1 MYNKSILL
9 FLKLPIFL
17 GLLAFFVSCSSEAE
31 RKHILLI
38 QSYESN
44 FPAYGEMKS
53 ILASRLK
60 EKQVKADIISVYLDC
75 EQNPEKKQQLAIYAA
90 LDTLSL
96 WKPDLILVNDD
107 PALNAVLTAKHP
119 ALDTIPVVF
128 MGANYPAIPQ
138 IHKKPNISG
147 FYNKPDYRANV
158 RLIERLI
165 GKCIIVRLADDT
177 WLDKQII
184 KEMDEQT
191 ADLCASNDIFSPDRV
206 RISGKNGLSLS
217 GLPKIQPPAMYLTT
231 LNARSAR
238 SLIRGVGEN
247 YYNKAFL
254 ATKRDY
260 VTLSLGRLC
269 AFPSFAVVDDV
280 IGYTNGI
287 VGGYVSPMK
296 EQVLQAADRV
306 AAVLGGVPV
315 TYYPQITETAKAYV
329 FDYKVLAEWN
339 ISTRSLPAGSLLLN
353 RPFYV
358 RYQYYIL
365 TALLL
370 LGGLFVLTV
379 VHLRKQNKRETA
391 SKMQAQQRLKQE
403 KEFLSFALESGNIY
417 TFQYKNGIFEFDKEF
432 YHSLGLPVE
441 PMSAD
446 RFCEAIHPAEQAD
459 FTLNRH
465 KLDNGF
471 PSRQITRRRYDF
483 NRKGYQWWEFRYA
496 QNTSAG
502 DTSSFDHG
510 VEVSGLCLNIQQ
522 IKETEQNLTEARK
535 KAEESDRMKSVFLAN
550 MSHEIRTPL
559 NAIVGFSQ
567 LLSSDMPL
575 APEEKSEFTDLIN
588 KNSDL
593 LLKLINDILDLS
605 RIESGRVSF
614 SCENCD
620 LTQLIEDVYHTHK
633 LLMPANV
640 ELRRQTPEIPA
651 IIYIDRFRLM
661 QVLTNFINNATK
673 FTTQGFIELKYD
685 YSPDDTHVSISV
697 RDTGIGIAK
706 EKVQL
711 VFERFQK
718 LDEFAQGT
726 GLGLAISQG
735 IIKAFNGRISLE
747 SELGKGS
754 TFTVTL
760 PYDRQPPL

>member
-1 MYNKSILL
+1 MKLSL
-9 FLKLPIFL
+9 FS
-17 GLLAFFVSCSSEAE
+17 GLLALLISCSYQAE

-38 QSYESN
+38 QSYEAN
-44 FPAYGEMKS
+44 FPAYREMKS
-53 ILASRLK
+53 LLASRLK
-60 EKQVKADIISVYLDC
+60 EKQVKADIISIYLDC
-75 EQNPEKKQQLAIYAA
+75 EQNPEKKQQLTVYAA
-90 LDTLSL
+90 LDTFAS
-96 WKPDLILVNDD
+96 WRPDLILVNDD
-107 PALNAVLTAKHP
+107 PALNALLTAKHP

-128 MGANYPAIPQ
+128 MGVDHPAIPQ
-138 IHKKPNISG
+138 IHKKPNITG
-147 FYNKPDYRANV
+147 FYNKPDYSANV
-158 RLIERLI
+158 QLIERLI
-165 GKCIIVRLADDT
+165 GKCIIVRLTDDT
-177 WLDKQII
+177 WLDKQILQ
-184 KEMDEQT
+184 EMDAQT
-191 ADLCASNDIFSPDRV
+191 ADLCASNDIFSLDRI

-231 LNARSAR
+231 LDARSAR
-238 SLIRGVGEN
+238 SLIKGVGEN

-260 VTLSLGRLC
+260 LTLSLGRLC
-269 AFPSFAVVDDV
+269 AFPSFAVINDV

-296 EQVLQAADRV
+296 EQVLQAADR
-306 AAVLGGVPV
+306 AAALLGNTPV
-315 TYYPQITETAKAYV
+315 TDFPQITQTTKAYV
-329 FDYKVLAEWN
+329 FNYKALSEWD
-339 ISTRSLPAGSLLLN
+339 ISTSSLPAGSIVLN

-365 TALLL
+365 ITLLL
-370 LGGLFVLTV
+370 LGCLFILTV
-379 VHLRKQNKRETA
+379 IHLRKQNKRETA
-391 SKMQAQQRLKQE
+391 FKMQAQRRLKQE

-417 TFQYKNGIFEFDKEF
+417 TFHYKNGIFEFDKEF

-441 PMSAD
+441 PISAD

-459 FTLNRH
+459 FALNRY
-465 KLDNGF
+465 KLDHGF

-496 QNTSAG
+496 QNTSAE
-502 DTSSFDHG
+502 DTPSPGRG

-575 APEEKSEFTDLIN
+575 EPEQKSEFTDLIN

-640 ELRRQTPEIPA
+640 ELRRKTPEVPA
-651 IIYIDRFRLM
+651 ILYIDRFRLM

-673 FTTQGFIELKYD
+673 FTIRGFIELKYD
-685 YSPDDTHVSISV
+685 YSPDGSDVFISV
-697 RDTGIGIAK
+697 TDTGIGIAK

-754 TFTVTL
+754 TFTIIL
-760 PYDRQPPL
+760 PYNKQPL